1 MRELAAEPTE
11 GVCRAGGGVFGRYLM
26 DHTKDFGMLL
36 DLGMSSPDGR
46 TFLQKKAPKLFRA
59 SPKDPFRGR
68 PPKNPKGELTL
79 SEKAAFGNADGGS
92 N

>member
-11 GVCRAGGGVFGRYLM
+11 GVGRAGGGVFGRYLM

-46 TFLQKKAPKLFRA
+46 TFLQKKAPKLFR
-59 SPKDPFRGR
+59 GYCL
-68 PPKNPKGELTL
+68 PKNP
-79 SEKAAFGNADGGS
+79 GGS
-92 N
+92 S

>member
-11 GVCRAGGGVFGRYLM
+11 GVGRAGGGVFGRYLM

-46 TFLQKKAPKLFRA
+46 TFLQKKAPKLFRGETT
-59 SPKDPFRGR
+59 PKDPQGRVDSVVACGFWKRGSR
-68 PPKNPKGELTL
+68 V
-79 SEKAAFGNADGGS
+79 
-92 N
+92 